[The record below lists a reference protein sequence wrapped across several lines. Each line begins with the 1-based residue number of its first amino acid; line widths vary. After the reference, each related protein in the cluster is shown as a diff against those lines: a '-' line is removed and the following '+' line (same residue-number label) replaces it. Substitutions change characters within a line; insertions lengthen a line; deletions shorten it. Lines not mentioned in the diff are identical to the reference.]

1 MAVEQIN
8 LASESD
14 GASLRAFESQ
24 QEQTIALELARLAEI
39 LGVGVMC
46 YDLRS
51 GQKIASTDD
60 GLLPVIPPE
69 LMWQC
74 VQSGASRV
82 LPLAS
87 GLVCF
92 ALPFPAGEMAAH
104 VAVGYVLSKPGL
116 RPADLVFAAA
126 ERGWSQ
132 PELDRWLAKLPYC
145 QPEMLRRHVAL
156 AADDLRRSLD
166 HSVES
171 TDSTQI

>member
-14 GASLRAFESQ
+14 SASLRAFESQ

-92 ALPFPAGEMAAH
+92 ALPFPAGGMTAHEAGPAPGRSGLCGGRTGLVAARTRPMAGQTALLP
-104 VAVGYVLSKPGL
+104 AGNAEAACGPG
-116 RPADLVFAAA
+116 
-126 ERGWSQ
+126 GG
-132 PELDRWLAKLPYC
+132 
-145 QPEMLRRHVAL
+145 
-156 AADDLRRSLD
+156 
-166 HSVES
+166 
-171 TDSTQI
+171 